1 MFINE
6 KITLS
11 KLISQACMNSS
22 TLKLIIVISFFLGAG
37 KEMWK
42 RKNVA
47 ERDSK

>member
-22 TLKLIIVISFFLGAG
+22 TLKLIIVISFLGAG